1 MQIGFIGLGKM
12 GLEMAARAASDGHA
26 LIGCDTCEAA
36 CERAAKRGIK
46 VAASMQEMVNALEKP
61 CIIWLQTP
69 PGTITN
75 TIIKELSELLKE
87 GDMVIDGGNS
97 DFRAGAKKGCGML
110 IGGTKEDYE
119 RMIPFIKSLAAPG
132 GYAHCGGTA
141 AGHYAK
147 TIHNGVE
154 YAIMQAYAEG
164 YEMLMSSEIDVDVLG
179 SLQAYQNGCSIRSH
193 ILGKVIEALQPDVAL
208 EGVADYVA
216 DSGMGRWTIEEATR
230 LKVPTPTISAAL
242 QARFRSQQE
251 DSLSMQCIAALRGT
265 IGGHPVK
272 RKDGK

>member
-97 DFRAGAKKGCGML
+97 DFRDEKN
-110 IGGTKEDYE
+110 
-119 RMIPFIKSLAAPG
+119 S
-132 GYAHCGGTA
+132 
-141 AGHYAK
+141 
-147 TIHNGVE
+147 
-154 YAIMQAYAEG
+154 
-164 YEMLMSSEIDVDVLG
+164 
-179 SLQAYQNGCSIRSH
+179 
-193 ILGKVIEALQPDVAL
+193 
-208 EGVADYVA
+208 
-216 DSGMGRWTIEEATR
+216 
-230 LKVPTPTISAAL
+230 
-242 QARFRSQQE
+242 
-251 DSLSMQCIAALRGT
+251 
-265 IGGHPVK
+265 
-272 RKDGK
+272 